1 MNKTVKKKKS
11 NSIIKYVKIDP
22 NWKWHFRCVTIVTH
36 LCHNCGMGVSQLW
49 HGCVTI
55 VTWVCHNCD
64 MGVSQLWHGGV
75 TIVSWVS
82 QLWHTY
88 VNPEILV
95 LISDDWQYKST
106 NTTVKKKKS
115 NSIIKYVRIDLNW
128 KWPIRCVTIVTWVC
142 HNCVT
147 GVSQLWHGNAF
158 SIQVNFNIL
167 NDGIW
172 FFFLHSF
179 IHRHIL

>member
-1 MNKTVKKKKS
+1 MTF
-11 NSIIKYVKIDP
+11 YV
-22 NWKWHFRCVTIVTH
+22 
-36 LCHNCGMGVSQLW
+36 LGVSQL
-49 HGCVTI
+49 
-55 VTWVCHNCD
+55 CD

-75 TIVSWVS
+75 TIV
-82 QLWHTY
+82 TY
-88 VNPEILV
+88 QCQSRNSSIAKWWLAVYV
-95 LISDDWQYKST
+95 YKY
-106 NTTVKKKKS
+106 NCEEKKS
-115 NSIIKYVRIDLNW
+115 NSIIKDVRIDLNW
-128 KWPIRCVTIVTWVC
+128 KWHFRCVTIVTWVC

>member
-1 MNKTVKKKKS
+1 MSMNK
-11 NSIIKYVKIDP
+11 
-22 NWKWHFRCVTIVTH
+22 
-36 LCHNCGMGVSQLW
+36 
-49 HGCVTI
+49 
-55 VTWVCHNCD
+55 
-64 MGVSQLWHGGV
+64 
-75 TIVSWVS
+75 
-82 QLWHTY
+82 
-88 VNPEILV
+88 
-95 LISDDWQYKST
+95 
-106 NTTVKKKKS
+106 TVKKKKS

-172 FFFLHSF
+172 FFSSQFYSYTYSLIFRNDFWFQLQAFYQRGVTIVTPMEILVLKMVRLASSIAAAGRDGWPLGVGIVFAISEFHVLHVWTW
-179 IHRHIL
+179 ILLV

>member
-1 MNKTVKKKKS
+1 MNKTVKKKNQIPSLSMLKLTWIE
-11 NSIIKYVKIDP
+11 NGI
-22 NWKWHFRCVTIVTH
+22 
-36 LCHNCGMGVSQLW
+36 LGVSQLW

-55 VTWVCHNCD
+55 VAWVCHNCD

-106 NTTVKKKKS
+106 NTTVKKKS
-115 NSIIKYVRIDLNW
+115 NFITKYVRIDLNW

-172 FFFLHSF
+172 FFFIHSF
-179 IHRHIL
+179 IRRHIL